1 MHLFAAMSKVTLAV
15 HLSLPLYPS
24 KAFPYDRAKRI
35 AEEATLMDKYFDYGL
50 SHKMYQEESRWLY
63 TPMLEGFNSAA
74 EELQKNGSSFKF
86 ALCISGLLL
95 EQMLK
100 EDREIINKITN
111 MVNSGY
117 VEMLTTPFYNSPASV
132 YPSAS
137 TEFEEQ
143 VKEHQ
148 QLIKKVFSADTNVL
162 ANSKLIYNDRVAK
175 AADSLGLKGV
185 IVDEVPY
192 LNVRSSNE
200 VYSSNSS
207 PNVKLLVRD
216 LKSTLMLIRGELSTG
231 QLFQQG
237 YHLLYLES
245 QYMPRASSIVYRN
258 LALSFAQAG
267 VETALP
273 SEIID
278 ESIPAGNITVPEP
291 LNIASSELDGD
302 FSTLMRNPMQR
313 LYHDRLS
320 SLLPYVNEVNDPRIK
335 GIWRLMQQVDFLIAM
350 DERSTESKGFSSAY
364 EAFSVLNTILVD
376 FEGKVATLVQ
386 RIRKAKAQAQQKL
399 LQAQQAVNQQQ
410 AISQALQ
417 QPAIKR
423 EQT

>member
-1 MHLFAAMSKVTLAV
+1 MHLFAGMSKVTLAV
-15 HLSLPLYPS
+15 HLNLPLYPS

-50 SHKMYQEESRWLY
+50 IHRMYQEESRWLY
-63 TPMLEGFNSAA
+63 TPMLDGFNSAA
-74 EELQKNGSSFKF
+74 EELQKTGSNFKF

-100 EDREIINKITN
+100 EDRVVINTITN

-117 VEMLTTPFYNSPASV
+117 VEMLATPFYNSPSSV
-132 YPSAS
+132 YPAS
-137 TEFEEQ
+137 SMEFEEQ

-148 QLIKKVFSADTNVL
+148 QLVKKVFSADTNILV
-162 ANSKLIYNDRVAK
+162 NSKLIYNDRVAK
-175 AADSLGLKGV
+175 AAENLGLKGV

-200 VYSSNSS
+200 VYSANSS

-216 LKSTLMLIRGELSTG
+216 LKSTLMLIRGELSTL
-231 QLFQQG
+231 QLHQQG

-245 QYMPRASSIVYRN
+245 QFMPRASSIVYRN

-267 VETALP
+267 IETALP
-273 SEIID
+273 SEIAE
-278 ESIPAGNITVPEP
+278 ESIPSGNVAVPEP
-291 LNIASSELDGD
+291 LNIACSELDGD
-302 FSTLMRNPMQR
+302 FTTLMRNPMQR

-350 DERSTESKGFSSAY
+350 DERNIGSYSNGFSSAF

-386 RIRKAKAQAQQKL
+386 RIRKAKAQQKQVQQSIS
-399 LQAQQAVNQQQ
+399 QQQ
-410 AISQALQ
+410 AMPLQ
-417 QPAIKR
+417 QLKQP
-423 EQT
+423 